1 MHFSPKPR
9 LTRVRHLFSAA
20 SNNGSLTQRA
30 LWLIVAKTLAFVS
43 SFGLPVILVR
53 QMTVPEFGLYKQA
66 FLITGSVIT
75 IFPLGFA
82 MSAFYFL
89 PRESVRKGA
98 VVLNIL
104 IVYLIIGVLSCLLFT
119 VAPGLLLEIFNS
131 AEIASYGSLIGLAML
146 FLLASSFLEYV
157 VMANDDVRLAAA
169 VVVGVQVSRVI
180 LFVGAAALFGSL
192 RALLYAAVLHGAVQ
206 MCIALWYLSAKFP
219 GFWRHWRWDLMRA
232 QLAYAIPLGA
242 AGLLAVAQEDLHNYV
257 VSHRFSAAAYA
268 IYAVGCMQIPMLLVF
283 RDSVGTVMIGRVSA
297 LRQEGEIREIVELT
311 ARMLRKLALI
321 LFPLYFG
328 LLVTGHDLIMLLF
341 TTRYLASWPI
351 FVVNLTLIPSLFLA
365 TAYDPILRAYP
376 EHFGF
381 LLKARIVLV
390 VILFSG
396 LVWAT
401 GRFGLIGAIS
411 TVVTVSLMERLVIGM
426 KVIRILEVTA
436 SDWVLLKDVGRVAVA
451 AAVAAFVA
459 VATRAAT
466 TAAIPIITLAASGLA
481 FGLTYLVALAA
492 LKILSR
498 EEVTLIERQL
508 ERFGLP
514 VSVRLAAVAA
524 KSASGT

>member
-9 LTRVRHLFSAA
+9 LTRLRHLFSPA
-20 SNNGSLTQRA
+20 SDDGSLTQRA

-43 SFGLPVILVR
+43 SFMLPVILVR

-89 PRESVRKGA
+89 PREGARKGA

-104 IVYLIIGVLSCLLFT
+104 VVYLIIGTLSCLLFT
-119 VAPGLLLEIFNS
+119 LAPGLLLEIFNS

-169 VVVGVQVSRVI
+169 VVVGVQLSRVI

-192 RALLYAAVLHGAVQ
+192 RALLYAAVFHGAVQ
-206 MCIALWYLSAKFP
+206 MCMALWYLSAKFP

-257 VSHRFSAAAYA
+257 VSHRFSTAAYA

-297 LRQEGEIREIVELT
+297 LRQEGQIREIVELT

-328 LLVTGHDLIMLLF
+328 LLVTGHDLITFLF

-351 FVVNLTLIPSLFLA
+351 FLVNLTLIPSLFLA

-390 VILFSG
+390 VALFGG

-401 GRFGLIGAIS
+401 GRFGPIGAIA
-411 TVVTVSLMERLVIGM
+411 TVVTVSLTDRLVVGM
-426 KVIRILEVTA
+426 KVIRILDVTA
-436 SDWVLLKDVGRVAVA
+436 ADWVLLKDVGRILIA
-451 AAVAAFVA
+451 AAAAA
-459 VATRAAT
+459 LIALGTRTATA
-466 TAAIPIITLAASGLA
+466 AAIPFITLAATGLTFGLA
-481 FGLTYLVALAA
+481 YAAALAG

-498 EEVTLIERQL
+498 EEAILIERQL
-508 ERFGLP
+508 ERVGVPLSLTFAS
-514 VSVRLAAVAA
+514 VSP